1 MKIYLPVFLVSWLWA
16 QSLGAEQGLRVTPQ
30 SAEMLQGEILRVIV
44 SGQGLTE
51 ITALSGAQ
59 TIPFFPVQEGLYV
72 GFIGIDLEQK
82 PGAVRVEVKALKT
95 AGEVEQGVVD
105 FRVRAKH
112 FVEERFSVPPSFDR
126 FDEATRKRIED
137 EQKRLDRLW
146 GSVTPGRLWAGPFEF
161 PVKGEVGSPFG
172 LRRVI
177 NGLPRSRHAGVDLR
191 APLGTEIVAA
201 NHGKVVVRGE
211 FFFGGKTVVLDH
223 GGGLYTM
230 YLHLN
235 DFRVTDGL
243 LVRKGE
249 VIGWV
254 GMTGRVTGP
263 HLHWGVRLLGARVD
277 PLELVRATGIQP

>member
-1 MKIYLPVFLVSWLWA
+1 MKLYVPVFLVSWLCA
-16 QSLGAEQGLRVTPQ
+16 QPLRADQTFRVMPQ
-30 SAEMLQGEILRVIV
+30 SAEILQGEVLRVIV

-51 ITALSGAQ
+51 ITALLGAQ
-59 TIPFFPVQEGLYV
+59 AIPFFPIQEGVYA

-82 PGAVRVEVKALKT
+82 PGAVRVEIKALKT
-95 AGEVEQGVVD
+95 AGEMEQGLVD
-105 FRVRAKH
+105 FRVKEKR

-126 FDEATRKRIED
+126 FDETTRKRIED
-137 EQKRLDRLW
+137 EQKRLERLW
-146 GSVTPGRLWAGPFEF
+146 KSVTPGRLWAGPFEL

-177 NGLPRSRHAGVDLR
+177 NGLPRSPHTGVDLK

-201 NHGKVVVRGE
+201 NHGKVVVRDE

-223 GGGLYTM
+223 GAGLYTM

-249 VIGWV
+249 LIGWV

-277 PLELVRATGIQP
+277 PLELVKATGMQP

>member
-1 MKIYLPVFLVSWLWA
+1 
-16 QSLGAEQGLRVTPQ
+16 
-30 SAEMLQGEILRVIV
+30 
-44 SGQGLTE
+44 
-51 ITALSGAQ
+51 
-59 TIPFFPVQEGLYV
+59 
-72 GFIGIDLEQK
+72 
-82 PGAVRVEVKALKT
+82 
-95 AGEVEQGVVD
+95 
-105 FRVRAKH
+105 
-112 FVEERFSVPPSFDR
+112 
-126 FDEATRKRIED
+126 
-137 EQKRLDRLW
+137 
-146 GSVTPGRLWAGPFEF
+146 
-161 PVKGEVGSPFG
+161 
-172 LRRVI
+172 
-177 NGLPRSRHAGVDLR
+177 NGLPRSPHTGVDLR

-201 NHGKVVVRGE
+201 NHGKVVVRDE

-277 PLELVRATGIQP
+277 PLDLVKATGIQP